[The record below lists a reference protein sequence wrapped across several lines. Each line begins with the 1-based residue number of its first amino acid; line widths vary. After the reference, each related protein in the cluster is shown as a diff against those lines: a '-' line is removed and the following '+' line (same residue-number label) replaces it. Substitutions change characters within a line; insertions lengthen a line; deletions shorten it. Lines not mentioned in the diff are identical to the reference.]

1 MAMQASGTRR
11 SKIEALREREA
22 LKEHRG
28 RLQSMLS
35 QKLVHKYGVPS
46 KGAPVNKKIATVV
59 TEFMGTHSKI
69 TEADLVMLEEGVAHA
84 IGKPLVAGS
93 GPLGGA
99 GLRSLG
105 GSQSMPS
112 IASARPG
119 TTGGSRQPSARGAN
133 PNAPASMAASGAR
146 PGTTMFPQQF
156 PTTNEWTLLDTY
168 NAIENEELT
177 KQSHQIVKT
186 RQREFKAELD
196 GQVERSSYKA
206 KEEKMGDH
214 VYLSEQTRMLE
225 NWKASQE
232 AAQKLIKDRNLE
244 EKRVRE
250 KQIEARKSMRD
261 KERSD
266 RRAREE
272 KELSLCRR
280 EIKRQEQ
287 LVLEKRASER
297 ARLQSIRVENAKEN
311 EIRSK
316 RAAFDASE
324 DQRLMVEYK
333 EKLDKEESDRAS
345 AFARRMARLEQFSA
359 KSGNEE
365 GGAVFEQLKQDR
377 EFEAIVLRDAL
388 KKEESD
394 LARERHDKEKLR
406 ANKVKMAHENKRLM
420 EAKNVHTKKLAEE
433 ETQYAQRFRREGE
446 EYLREEHERFK
457 SSRLKSIDHQ
467 AALAGQI
474 EATRSANAK
483 VDMSERERE
492 MNRSMLLKVAGDPSL
507 MEKIKGKLTI
517 GQQARAKSAPTIG
530 FSDYDDDEDA

>member
-1 MAMQASGTRR
+1 
-11 SKIEALREREA
+11 
-22 LKEHRG
+22 
-28 RLQSMLS
+28 
-35 QKLVHKYGVPS
+35 
-46 KGAPVNKKIATVV
+46 
-59 TEFMGTHSKI
+59 
-69 TEADLVMLEEGVAHA
+69 
-84 IGKPLVAGS
+84 
-93 GPLGGA
+93 
-99 GLRSLG
+99 
-105 GSQSMPS
+105 
-112 IASARPG
+112 
-119 TTGGSRQPSARGAN
+119 
-133 PNAPASMAASGAR
+133 
-146 PGTTMFPQQF
+146 
-156 PTTNEWTLLDTY
+156 
-168 NAIENEELT
+168 
-177 KQSHQIVKT
+177 
-186 RQREFKAELD
+186 
-196 GQVERSSYKA
+196 
-206 KEEKMGDH
+206 MGDH

-266 RRAREE
+266 RREREE